1 MYEKAY
7 KTGVVYYI
15 RTMLKQFSL
24 IARFSFNPHYILNV
38 VTECEMEI
46 GEKYFQMFDNLDVNV
61 FITFTKTPTP

>member
-1 MYEKAY
+1 
-7 KTGVVYYI
+7 
-15 RTMLKQFSL
+15 MLKQFSL